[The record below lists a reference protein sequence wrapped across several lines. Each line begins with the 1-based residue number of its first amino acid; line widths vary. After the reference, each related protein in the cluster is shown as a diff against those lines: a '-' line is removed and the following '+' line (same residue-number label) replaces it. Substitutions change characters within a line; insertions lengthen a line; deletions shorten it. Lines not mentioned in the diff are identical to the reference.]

1 LTAAVMLLSYPTLH
15 EKQRGHWKEG
25 QEKGKDMSSRVLSTD
40 QARSAVQQLRSII
53 NSGLTDQIQQ
63 LNSQGQVLSDPNVWD
78 GPLAGQ
84 FRGDVW
90 PQTKSALDRTHQS
103 LEELRVQVERINEDI
118 MRAGGGG

>member
-1 LTAAVMLLSYPTLH
+1 
-15 EKQRGHWKEG
+15 
-25 QEKGKDMSSRVLSTD
+25 MSSRVLSTD

-103 LEELRVQVERINEDI
+103 LEELRVQVERINDDI